1 MRFPENHHWSH
12 SSEVHSKAKVNIS
25 QNLDLIRIL
34 EKSALS
40 DFLKIIIGPIP
51 RGFILKLTCVDGE
64 HQSSGRPEY
73 FPSLSQGAGNI
84 GADKYSFQFE
94 KF

>member
-1 MRFPENHHWSH
+1 M
-12 SSEVHSKAKVNIS
+12 
-25 QNLDLIRIL
+25 LMLIRIL
-34 EKSALS
+34 EKGALS
-40 DFLKIIIGPIP
+40 DFLKIIVGPIP

-94 KF
+94 KVVSWCVS